1 MAKERERDRDSG
13 HNSINSEIKRTGED
27 RDRQQNRVIQR
38 TLKRKKKTLY
48 ERKQERKL
56 SFVLK
61 FRKII
66 NIEAKTR

>member
-38 TLKRKKKTLY
+38 TLKIKKKNCMKGNRKGNYHLY
-48 ERKQERKL
+48 
-56 SFVLK
+56 
-61 FRKII
+61 
-66 NIEAKTR
+66 